1 VRINNEMNRENYVFF
16 LLLAIDRANGS
27 WNETAMSYDC
37 RTMLFK
43 ALHNMIEK
51 YERDK
56 KFL

>member
-1 VRINNEMNRENYVFF
+1 MNRENYVFF

>member
-1 VRINNEMNRENYVFF
+1 MRF
-16 LLLAIDRANGS
+16 LLIFLAITQANGS

-51 YERDK
+51 
-56 KFL
+56 